1 MSSKKKTV
9 HPYIPNSVPAVQQE
23 MLEDIGVKH
32 IDDLYADI
40 PGPLRFKGRMN
51 LPEALPAESDLKKH
65 VTNLLARNRS
75 CEQNISF
82 LGGGC
87 ARHYVPAI
95 CDEINHRSEFLTAY
109 AGEPYEDHGRFQSL
123 FEYQS
128 LMAELLDMDVVNA
141 PTYDWC
147 QAVSTSIRMAGRITK
162 RRQVLVA
169 DTISPDR
176 LSAIRN
182 YCHPEMTVHMLPHSA
197 QSGRLDLALLRKTVS
212 KETAAVYFENPSYL
226 GFIEDQGSDIAGI
239 CHGHGALT
247 VVGVDPISL
256 GVLKPPSQ
264 YGADIVCGDI
274 QSLGI
279 HIYFGGAQGG
289 FIATRDEEKFVM
301 QYPSRL
307 FGIAKTVVPGEWG
320 FGDVAYD
327 RTSFGV
333 REKGREFVGTAAA
346 LWGITAGV
354 YLALM
359 GPDGMREIGRTI
371 MQKSQYLAKRLTQ
384 IPGVKAPRF
393 ASPFFKELV
402 VDFNK
407 TGMSVARINRYL
419 LKEGIFGGMDLSE
432 EFPDLGQSALY
443 CVTEMLSLEDMERL
457 IEALRKCLQK
467 GKAKARGVKK

>member
-1 MSSKKKTV
+1 
-9 HPYIPNSVPAVQQE
+9 
-23 MLEDIGVKH
+23 
-32 IDDLYADI
+32 
-40 PGPLRFKGRMN
+40 
-51 LPEALPAESDLKKH
+51 
-65 VTNLLARNRS
+65 
-75 CEQNISF
+75 
-82 LGGGC
+82 
-87 ARHYVPAI
+87 
-95 CDEINHRSEFLTAY
+95 
-109 AGEPYEDHGRFQSL
+109 
-123 FEYQS
+123 
-128 LMAELLDMDVVNA
+128 
-141 PTYDWC
+141 
-147 QAVSTSIRMAGRITK
+147 
-162 RRQVLVA
+162 
-169 DTISPDR
+169 
-176 LSAIRN
+176 
-182 YCHPEMTVHMLPHSA
+182 
-197 QSGRLDLALLRKTVS
+197 
-212 KETAAVYFENPSYL
+212 
-226 GFIEDQGSDIAGI
+226 
-239 CHGHGALT
+239 
-247 VVGVDPISL
+247 
-256 GVLKPPSQ
+256 
-264 YGADIVCGDI
+264 
-274 QSLGI
+274 
-279 HIYFGGAQGG
+279 
-289 FIATRDEEKFVM
+289 M

-333 REKGREFVGTAAA
+333 REKGKEFIGTAAA

-359 GPDGMREIGRTI
+359 GPDGMREVGQTI